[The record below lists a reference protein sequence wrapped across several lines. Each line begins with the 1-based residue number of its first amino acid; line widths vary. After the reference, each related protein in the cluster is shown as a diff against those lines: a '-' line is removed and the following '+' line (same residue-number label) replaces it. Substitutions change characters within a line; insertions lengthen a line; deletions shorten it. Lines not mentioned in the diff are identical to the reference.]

1 MYKNT
6 DKSTYMETNAKCKL
20 VIDYP
25 RGIVQRLKE
34 FDITLD
40 GEKISFNKKG
50 GKLEIMIDKG
60 EHIIELFQPL
70 YNDEAFRFTITND
83 FSIQI
88 NLKFDPRKSWITLIS
103 LSGLVISALILGLNN
118 WKSMIP
124 LLIIIIPSLI
134 INNTRF
140 LLNKHQKPIVV
151 SQ

>member
-1 MYKNT
+1 
-6 DKSTYMETNAKCKL
+6 
-20 VIDYP
+20 
-25 RGIVQRLKE
+25 
-34 FDITLD
+34 
-40 GEKISFNKKG
+40 
-50 GKLEIMIDKG
+50 MIDKG

>member
-6 DKSTYMETNAKCKL
+6 DKSTYMEENAKCKL

-25 RGIVQRLKE
+25 GGIVQRLKE

-40 GEKISFNKKG
+40 GEKIPINKKG
-50 GKLEIMIDKG
+50 DKLEIAISSGD
-60 EHIIELFQPL
+60 HIIQLYQPL
-70 YNDEAFRFTITND
+70 YKDEEFRFTISND

-88 NLKFDPRKSWITLIS
+88 NLKFDPRKSWITVISVSGFLIS
-103 LSGLVISALILGLNN
+103 AFILGLNN

-124 LLIIIIPSLI
+124 FLMIIIPSLI

-140 LLNKHQKPIVV
+140 LLTKHQKPIVG
-151 SQ
+151 S